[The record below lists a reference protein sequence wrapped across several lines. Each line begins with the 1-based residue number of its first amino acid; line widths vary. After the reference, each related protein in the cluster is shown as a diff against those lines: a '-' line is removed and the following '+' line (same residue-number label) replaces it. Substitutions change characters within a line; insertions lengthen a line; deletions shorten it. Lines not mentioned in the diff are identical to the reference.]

1 MTETISGR
9 LVLDEGELRGHL
21 LTDDDGRIAGIEPDP
36 DAREDVLVVP
46 GLIDV
51 HVHGWGGHDA
61 MDGPTALTGMARAL
75 ARRGVTSF
83 LPTSVSATFTDLSEY
98 AESVRRWMPDAPR
111 DGAAPLGFNMEG
123 PFLAEE
129 RKGAHP
135 TELLRHPADLDETIL
150 ATFLEGLRIMTIAPE
165 LRGAPALIETL
176 ARHGV
181 RVSLGHSAASVAQ
194 ARAGY
199 AAGAM
204 TTTHLFNAMG
214 GLAHRDPGL
223 ALAALLDD
231 EIWVELIADTQH
243 VDPDLWPLI
252 WRLKPRE
259 RVVLVSDAIS
269 LAGSGQRRGMLG
281 ALEVRVDGERATLV
295 HGGNLAGS
303 VTASDLELRNLVRH
317 GVALCDA
324 VRAAST
330 NPAELLGCDD
340 RGRLAP
346 GLRADIAELDAG
358 SFAVRRVMRGGQ
370 WIVAD

>member
-21 LTDDDGRIAGIEPDP
+21 RTDGDGRIAGIEPDP
-36 DAREDVLVVP
+36 HASADVLVVP

-61 MDGPTALTGMARAL
+61 MDGPAALTGMARAL
-75 ARRGVTSF
+75 ARRGVTAF
-83 LPTSVSATFTDLSEY
+83 LPTSVSATFADLTEY
-98 AESVRRWMPDAPR
+98 AESVRRWMPDAPD
-111 DGAAPLGFNMEG
+111 DGATPLGFNMEG

-135 TELLRHPADLDETIL
+135 TELLRHPADLDEATL

-165 LRGAPALIETL
+165 LRGAPELIEAL

-214 GLAHRDPGL
+214 GLRHRDPGL

-231 EIWVELIADTQH
+231 EAWVELIADTQH

-252 WRLKPRE
+252 WRMKPRE

-303 VTASDLELRNLVRH
+303 VTAIDLELRNLVRH
-317 GVALCDA
+317 GVPLCDA

-346 GLRADIAELDAG
+346 GLRADIAELDAHT
-358 SFAVRRVMRGGQ
+358 FAVRRVMQGGQ
-370 WIVAD
+370 WIVGD